1 MSISYIPD
9 QNTYKEMT
17 PFKRFVLQSFPWID
31 ANFDAL
37 TNYEL
42 MGKIIEYLNDII
54 SNENT
59 VQSNV
64 TALYNAFVDLHDYV
78 NNYFENLDVQNEINN
93 KIDEMVENGEFNA
106 ILSTYVNN
114 YLEPIIDGQDTRI
127 DEINSKVNRVA
138 SGSPLAASSTSG
150 MTDTT
155 KIYVNTTDGYWY
167 YYNGTTWQQGGVYQS
182 TVNTDEVARLQDEI
196 DVIIDGLNFQKLSN
210 NLLDPSDYF
219 MNNAL
224 FDVNGHVNSDSRGF
238 RIYCLNVGI
247 GKNVSV
253 KINSPFFY
261 KIEASGNSLS
271 SANNIVGV
279 DNTTYVDTSTLTP
292 KTELSFVTSK
302 QYVFLQFF
310 PATPQPTMSTTTT
323 QIMVTN
329 TATPQSYVPYGD
341 ESKINVVNEM
351 YSSDYSIYNQA
362 YIKNGALVGCQR
374 KDGAYNN
381 GDYTGVK
388 MDGNIT
394 KVRAKINFQGGG
406 YITLISTPNGSSY
419 ISDITNKSI
428 HINIGKT
435 NYYIGYFDNQVLTNT
450 ETGTFSGLNDTT
462 DYIVGYDINNS
473 TGELTV
479 YLPNGQT
486 YNVTNNNYKNS
497 NGEYVI
503 FEHFIDTSVQ
513 DYNSVKMKELF
524 AEDSTGRKYYDD
536 FARQDG
542 AIGTSPTGHVYMQ
555 FSNNNP
561 QNWEITE

>member
-1 MSISYIPD
+1 MSVE
-9 QNTYKEMT
+9 NYKELEYIE
-17 PFKRFVLQSFPWID
+17 PFKYQLLQSFPFIAD
-31 ANFDAL
+31 DFDQLTAYGLYCKLADKINEVVAN
-37 TNYEL
+37 NNN
-42 MGKIIEYLNDII
+42 LNDDML
-54 SNENT
+54 
-59 VQSNV
+59 
-64 TALYNAFVDLHDYV
+64 LYIQQFNNLKTYVD
-78 NNYFENLDVQNEINN
+78 NYFDNLDVQDEIDNKLNEMT
-93 KIDEMVENGEFNA
+93 ESGELNS
-106 ILSTYVNN
+106 ILSTYVDN
-114 YLEPIIDGQDTRI
+114 YLDPIIDNQDDRI
-127 DEINSKVNRVA
+127 DEINAKVNRVA
-138 SGSPLAASSTSG
+138 SGAPLAASSTSG
-150 MTDTT
+150 MTDTD
-155 KIYVNTTDGYWY
+155 KIYVNTTNGYWY
-167 YYNGTTWQQGGVYQS
+167 YYNGETWQQGGIYQT
-182 TVNTDEVARLQDEI
+182 TVNTDEVARLQNEI
-196 DVIIDGLNFQKLSN
+196 DVIVDGLNFEKLSS
-210 NLLDPSDYF
+210 NLLDPTDYF

-224 FDVNGHVNSDSRGF
+224 FDVNGHVNSDTRGF
-238 RIYCLNVGI
+238 RIYCLNIGI

-271 SANNIVGV
+271 AANNIVGV
-279 DNTTYVDTSTLTP
+279 DNTTYVDTASLTP
-292 KTELSFVTSK
+292 KTQLSFVTTK

-310 PATPQPTMSTTTT
+310 PATPQPTMPTTTT

-329 TATPQSYVPYGD
+329 TATPQNYVAYGT
-341 ESKINVVNEM
+341 ESKIDVVNEQ
-351 YSSDYSIYNQA
+351 YSSDYTIYNQA
-362 YIKNGALVGCQR
+362 YIKNKALVGCQR

-419 ISDITNKSI
+419 ITDVTNKSI

-450 ETGTFSGLNDTT
+450 QTGTFSGLNDTT
-462 DYIVGYDINNS
+462 DYIIGYDINNS
-473 TGELTV
+473 TGEITV
-479 YLPNGQT
+479 YLPDGTT
-486 YNVTNNNYKNS
+486 YNVTNINYKNS

-524 AEDSTGRKYYDD
+524 AEDTTGRKYYDD

-542 AIGTSPTGHVYMQ
+542 AIGVAPTGHVYRQ

-561 QNWEITE
+561 QNWEIN

>member
-78 NNYFENLDVQNEINN
+78 NDYFEDLDVQNEINN

-182 TVNTDEVARLQDEI
+182 TVNTDEVARLQNEI
-196 DVIIDGLNFQKLSN
+196 DVIVDGLNFQKLSA
-210 NLLDPSDYF
+210 NLLDPTDYF

-279 DNTTYVDTSTLTP
+279 DNTTYVDTSVLTP

-310 PATPQPTMSTTTT
+310 PATPQPTMPTTTT

-329 TATPQSYVPYGD
+329 TATPQNYVPFGD

-394 KVRAKINFQGGG
+394 KVRAKINFQGGR
-406 YITLISTPNGSSY
+406 I
-419 ISDITNKSI
+419 
-428 HINIGKT
+428 
-435 NYYIGYFDNQVLTNT
+435 YYINFNAERFIIYNRCNKQ
-450 ETGTFSGLNDTT
+450 
-462 DYIVGYDINNS
+462 INS
-473 TGELTV
+473 
-479 YLPNGQT
+479 Y
-486 YNVTNNNYKNS
+486 
-497 NGEYVI
+497 
-503 FEHFIDTSVQ
+503 
-513 DYNSVKMKELF
+513 
-524 AEDSTGRKYYDD
+524 
-536 FARQDG
+536 
-542 AIGTSPTGHVYMQ
+542 
-555 FSNNNP
+555 
-561 QNWEITE
+561 